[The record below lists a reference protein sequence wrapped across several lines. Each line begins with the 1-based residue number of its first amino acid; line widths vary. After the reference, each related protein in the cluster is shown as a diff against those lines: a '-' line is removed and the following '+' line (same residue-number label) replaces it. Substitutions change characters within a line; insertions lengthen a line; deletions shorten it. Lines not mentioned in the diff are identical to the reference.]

1 MNRTAKE
8 HRVAQEEPA
17 VTVSDDRIHD
27 DVVVFALPLLCKPL
41 LTVPYLGC
49 SLGVIE
55 ILRHFSTLLEVQG
68 L

>member
-27 DVVVFALPLLCKPL
+27 VVVFALPLLFKPL